1 MRTTFQ
7 MINNRKKAR
16 NETYILF
23 STRRLFR
30 LERYFQSFLQ
40 KTNSEKA
47 EDETSRKKTF
57 FFSWLLLKFSSQL
70 FTSVVVHRL
79 FFFSEVT

>member
-23 STRRLFR
+23 STMRLFR

-40 KTNSEKA
+40 KTNCEKA
-47 EDETSRKKTF
+47 EDETSRKKNIFLFLAVAQVFVTAVHISCCAQVIF
-57 FFSWLLLKFSSQL
+57 LL
-70 FTSVVVHRL
+70 
-79 FFFSEVT
+79 